1 MPLLWL
7 VTAIW
12 AFSFSLIGEFLAAT
26 VDPYLAV
33 SSRMLLALGLFSPFL
48 LKYRT
53 APKLA
58 LQLAGIGAVQL
69 GLMYL
74 LLYHSFLYLSV
85 AEVLLFTIL
94 TPVYIA
100 VLDYYW
106 QHRRL
111 HWRWLGPALL
121 AVLGALIIRYQQLSA
136 DFWLG
141 LALIQGANLCFAF
154 GQVAYRRLALGS
166 VAAQKQQF
174 GWFFVGATAVSLSAT
189 LLFANWQRLPDTPL
203 EFGILLWLGLIASG
217 LGYWLWN
224 AGARQVSANQL
235 AVMNNVLIP
244 AGLVVN
250 FVFWQHSVNWWTF
263 SAGSTLILLSLYWA
277 GRQQAKSS
285 LTLPL
290 AKKSTVIPSVRRQ

>member
-33 SSRMLLALGLFSPFL
+33 SSRMLLALFLFSPFL

-53 APKLA
+53 APVQA
-58 LQLAGIGAVQL
+58 VQLAGIGAVQL

-74 LLYHSFLYLSV
+74 LLYHSFLYLTV

-94 TPVYIA
+94 TPVYIS

-106 QHRRL
+106 RYKKL

-121 AVLGALIIRYQQLSA
+121 AVAGALVMRYQQLSN

-141 LALIQGANLCFAF
+141 LALIQGANFCFAF

-166 VAAQKQQF
+166 TATQKQHF
-174 GWFFVGATAVSLSAT
+174 GWFFVGATMVSLTAT
-189 LLFANWQRLPDTPL
+189 ALFADWQRVPETKL
-203 EFGILLWLGLIASG
+203 EYGILLWLGLVASG

-244 AGLVVN
+244 AGLLVN
-250 FVFWQHSVNWWTF
+250 FVIWQHAVNWWTF
-263 SAGSTLILLSLYWA
+263 AAGSLLIVLSLVWA
-277 GRQQAKSS
+277 MRQ
-285 LTLPL
+285 
-290 AKKSTVIPSVRRQ
+290 RD

>member
-1 MPLLWL
+1 MHLLWL

-33 SSRMLLALGLFSPFL
+33 SSRMLLALLLFSPLL
-48 LKYRT
+48 LKSRT
-53 APKLA
+53 APRLA

-94 TPVYIA
+94 TPVYIS

-106 QHRRL
+106 RYKKL

-121 AVLGALIIRYQQLSA
+121 AVAGALIMRYQQLSSE
-136 DFWLG
+136 FWIG
-141 LALIQGANLCFAF
+141 LFLIQAANCCFAF
-154 GQVAYRRLALGS
+154 GQVAYRRLPLGPLS
-166 VAAQKQQF
+166 SQQQHF
-174 GWFFVGATAVSLSAT
+174 GWFFVGATAISLLTTA
-189 LLFANWQRLPDTPL
+189 LFANWQRLPDTPL

-250 FVFWQHSVNWWTF
+250 FLFWQHNVNWWTF
-263 SAGSTLILLSLYWA
+263 AAGSLLILLSLFWA
-277 GRQQAKSS
+277 MYQHD
-285 LTLPL
+285 
-290 AKKSTVIPSVRRQ
+290 